1 MDKIERGRAAR
12 ALLENG
18 LLREALAGLDAA
30 YVAAW
35 RTAATAEAREDC
47 HRFIRLAEKFAADLS
62 SIAHTGRLE
71 EARLKELQGKRG
83 ILSWP
88 IR

>member
-1 MDKIERGRAAR
+1 MDKIERGRAAE
-12 ALLENG
+12 ALLQNA
-18 LLREALAGLDAA
+18 LLREVLAGLDAA

-35 RTAATAEAREDC
+35 RAASTPEAREDC
-47 HRFIRLAEKFAADLS
+47 HRTMRLTEKFAADLS

-71 EARLKELQGKRG
+71 EARRKELQGQKRVL
-83 ILSWP
+83 IWP